1 MKILYNVTIKID
13 AQIAEEWLDWMKT
26 RHIPDVM
33 ATGKFESYRLLKIIG
48 EEDEYGIGF
57 AIQYIAPDIEHFEQ
71 YNKECAPSLQKEHT
85 ERYQGRYGAFR
96 TLMEVLE

>member
-13 AQIAEEWLDWMKT
+13 AQIAEEWLDWMKST
-26 RHIPDVM
+26 HIPDVM
-33 ATGKFESYRLLKIIG
+33 DTGKFESYRLLKIYG

-57 AIQYIAPDIEHFEQ
+57 AIQYIAPDIESFDQ
-71 YNKECAPSLQKEHT
+71 YNKEHAPALQKEHS

-96 TLMEVLE
+96 TLMEVLD